1 VLLASLFL
9 LSAVTSAGGDAIA
22 TPVAPPKTPATNRF
36 FTNEL
41 NVAEQLILAGR
52 FGEARARLAE
62 LEKSS
67 PQDSQVQFLLAMLD
81 RQDKEYDSAIR
92 RFHRILVNEPKS
104 VRVRLELGRT
114 FYESGD
120 YYNAERQFLF
130 ARAGKLPP
138 AVIRNVDRYLV
149 SIRGLKTFALGFSVS
164 IAPDSN
170 LNAGPA
176 IDAVSLYGLPFQLS
190 PDAKAK
196 SGVGL
201 AVAGNAEWAPRVSKQ
216 LRFRMGAQAYR
227 NQYRDTQFDD
237 MTVSAYAGPRFN
249 SRRWEFNLLGN
260 AGRRWY
266 GDRTYTDLLGGSA
279 DATYYL
285 NTRMGLGAGFNLSH
299 LKFAQNPQQS
309 GDRGIV
315 SASFFYAPTAASLLR
330 ASAVAGRQNAQIPAY
345 ANDLRQAGLSYVRE
359 FKGGITLGLA
369 PSFTH
374 IGYHAPLAAFNATRV
389 DSQYTGQVTLLYRRI
404 DIYGITPRLIYTYTR
419 NESSIPLYRFARS
432 RCELGFTSSF

>member
-1 VLLASLFL
+1 MLTPLLL
-9 LSAVTSAGGDAIA
+9 LSAVTALGPAA
-22 TPVAPPKTPATNRF
+22 VAPAPVANSA
-36 FTNEL
+36 FTNDL
-41 NVAEQLILAGR
+41 NSVEQLIVAAR
-52 FGEARARLAE
+52 FGEARARLVE
-62 LEKSS
+62 LEKSR

-81 RQDKEYDSAIR
+81 RQDKDYASAIQ
-92 RFHRILVNEPKS
+92 RFHRILVNEPKA

-120 YYNAERQFLF
+120 YYDAERQFLF
-130 ARAGKLPP
+130 ARAGNLPN

-149 SIRGLKTFALGFSVS
+149 SIRGLKTFAFGFSVS

-176 IDAVSLYGLPFQLS
+176 IDAISLYGLPFQLS

-201 AVAGNAEWAPRVSKQ
+201 AVAGNVEWAPRVAKQ

-237 MTVSAYAGPRFN
+237 MTLSAYAGPRFN

-260 AGRRWY
+260 VGRRWY
-266 GDRTYTDLLGGSA
+266 GDRVYTDLFGGSA
-279 DATYYL
+279 DATYYI
-285 NTRMGLGAGFNLSH
+285 NTRMGLGVGFNLSH
-299 LKFAQNPQQS
+299 LEFPQNLQQS
-309 GDRGIV
+309 GNRGIV
-315 SASFFYAPTAASLLR
+315 SLSYFYAPTPASFLR
-330 ASAVAGRQNAQIPAY
+330 ASAVAGRQDAQIAAY
-345 ANDLRQAGLSYVRE
+345 ANDLRQIGFSYVRE

-369 PSFTH
+369 PSYTH
-374 IGYHAPLAAFNATRV
+374 IAYHAALAAFDATRV

-419 NESSIPLYRFARS
+419 NESSIPLYRFSRS
-432 RCELGFTSSF
+432 RWELGFTSSF

>member
-1 VLLASLFL
+1 MAAPGHA
-9 LSAVTSAGGDAIA
+9 AVAPVPVAAPD
-22 TPVAPPKTPATNRF
+22 TPVTGDST
-36 FTNEL
+36 FTNEIDA
-41 NVAEQLILAGR
+41 AEQLIVAGR
-52 FGEARARLAE
+52 LDEARAILAA
-62 LEKSS
+62 LEKSR

-81 RQDKEYDSAIR
+81 RQDKDYDSAIKR
-92 RFHRILVNEPKS
+92 LHRILVSEPKA

-138 AVIRNVDRYLV
+138 AVIANVDRYLV
-149 SIRGLKTFALGFSVS
+149 SIRGLKTFAFGFSVS

-201 AVAGNAEWAPRVSKQ
+201 AVAGNAEWAPRVAEQ
-216 LRFRMGAQAYR
+216 VRFRMGAQVNRY
-227 NQYRDTQFDD
+227 QYRDTQFDD
-237 MTVSAYAGPRFN
+237 MTLSAYAGPRFN

-279 DATYYL
+279 DATYYI
-285 NTRMGLGAGFNLSH
+285 NTRMGLGVGFNLSH
-299 LKFAQNPQQS
+299 LKFPQNPQQS

-315 SASFFYAPTAASLLR
+315 SASYFYAPTPASLIR
-330 ASAVAGRQNAQIPAY
+330 ASALAGRQDAQIAAY
-345 ANDLRQAGLSYVRE
+345 ANDLRQAGFNYVRE

-369 PSFTH
+369 PSYTNVA
-374 IGYHAPLAAFNATRV
+374 YHAPLAAFNATRV
-389 DSQYTGQVTLLYRRI
+389 DSQYTGQVTVIYRRI

-419 NESSIPLYRFARS
+419 NDSSIPLYRFSRS
-432 RCELGFTSSF
+432 RWELGFTSAF